1 MRVHAKSLLDDQ
13 EVTDSLSS
21 TRRSNARVLGGAL
34 LGAPPRFSSLH
45 FASLHGVRVLLML
58 IILSRSPRAIDAD
71 HTFIEF
77 VRYRSFPHGLGH
89 LVHEV
94 VRHLEAD
101 DPLVGGVGGLRADH
115 PPNPAPLGLLL
126 GVGARD
132 GLLHQLPHGQHC
144 ARNEVHV
151 LEAGPVVTP
160 EPFLLGAYL
169 VSLPVRALLLEVL
182 VPETPQLRRLRRRH
196 LAVGVDT
203 GTRHAVRKETGGEP
217 NK

>member
-77 VRYRSFPHGLGH
+77 VRYRSCTYDDDH
-89 LVHEV
+89 LTESRTALDTWSTRLCGTSRPMTRWWEASV
-94 VRHLEAD
+94 VSARTTR
-101 DPLVGGVGGLRADH
+101 PIPR
-115 PPNPAPLGLLL
+115 LLACSL
-126 GVGARD
+126 
-132 GLLHQLPHGQHC
+132 HC